1 MERNNKVELPTRDAK
16 HVTETSS
23 YKIFSRNIP
32 DHWIIREVSER
43 DYGIDCYIE
52 LVNNQNQVTGELIS
66 VQLKGKQ
73 KIKWTKDDY
82 FTFSGINIS
91 TTNYWM
97 KFPTPVFICLV
108 DLETEEVFYSSVK
121 ESVRKNFYSY
131 IKQDTFSYK
140 IYKKDKL
147 EVSTL
152 ENFIFSYFSDK
163 HWKNLDININTF
175 LSNYARYTDFI
186 KENTGRDC
194 FMGVDIDRVLYLK
207 VFYENIRFLCLHF
220 QIEWKLKSISDYFS
234 ESQKSFGDAY
244 YIHEYY
250 IDEIV
255 TKLGELLPPVS
266 LKIKDHI
273 TNIESEYWYIMD
285 LQLYNLVI
293 NIDDDGSVPSF
304 I

>member
-1 MERNNKVELPTRDAK
+1 MELPTRDAK
-16 HVTETSS
+16 HVTEASS

-32 DHWIIREVSER
+32 NHWIIREVSER

-73 KIKWTKDDY
+73 KIKWTKNDY

>member
-1 MERNNKVELPTRDAK
+1 MKRNNKVQLPTRDAK

-32 DHWIIREVSER
+32 NHWIIREVSER

-255 TKLGELLPPVS
+255 TKLGELLSPVS

>member
-1 MERNNKVELPTRDAK
+1 MERNNKMELPTRDAK
-16 HVTETSS
+16 HVTEASS

-152 ENFIFSYFSDK
+152 ENFLFSYFSDK
-163 HWKNLDININTF
+163 HWENLGININTF
-175 LSNYARYTDFI
+175 LSNHARYTDFI
-186 KENTGRDC
+186 EENIGRDC

-207 VFYENIRFLCLHF
+207 VFYENMRFLCLHF
-220 QIEWKLKSISDYFS
+220 QIQWNLKSISDYFS
-234 ESQKSFGDAY
+234 ESQKAFGDY
-244 YIHEYY
+244 YDIHEHY

-255 TKLGELLPPVS
+255 RKLGELLPSVS
-266 LKIKDHI
+266 LKIREHL
-273 TNIESEYWYIMD
+273 TNIESEYWHVKD
-285 LQLYNLVI
+285 LQLYKLAL
-293 NIDDDGSVPSF
+293 NIEDDGKVPSF

>member
-1 MERNNKVELPTRDAK
+1 MQLPTRDVK

-52 LVNNQNQVTGELIS
+52 LVNGKNQVTGELIS
-66 VQLKGKQ
+66 IQLKGKQ
-73 KIKWTKDDY
+73 RIKWTKHDY

-140 IYKKDKL
+140 IYKQNKL
-147 EVSTL
+147 EISSL
-152 ENFIFSYFSDK
+152 KSFLFSYFSDK
-163 HWKNLDININTF
+163 NWKNLGININTF
-175 LSNYARYTDFI
+175 LSNYARYRDFI
-186 KENTGRDC
+186 EENIGRDC

-207 VFYENIRFLCLHF
+207 VFYENIHFLCLHF
-220 QIEWKLKSISDYFS
+220 QIEWKLKSISDYFL

-244 YIHEYY
+244 DIHEHY

-255 TKLGELLPPVS
+255 TKLGELLPVVS
-266 LKIKDHI
+266 LKIREHLI
-273 TNIESEYWYIMD
+273 NIESEYWHVTD
-285 LQLYNLVI
+285 LQLYNLAI
-293 NIDDDGSVPSF
+293 NIGVDGSIPSF

>member
-108 DLETEEVFYSSVK
+108 DLETEEVFYSPVK

-186 KENTGRDC
+186 EVNIGRDC

-207 VFYENIRFLCLHF
+207 VFYENMRFLCLHF
-220 QIEWKLKSISDYFS
+220 QIQWNLKSISDYFS
-234 ESQKSFGDAY
+234 ESQKAFGDDY
-244 YIHEYY
+244 DIHEHY

-255 TKLGELLPPVS
+255 KKLGELLPSVS
-266 LKIKDHI
+266 LKIREHL
-273 TNIESEYWYIMD
+273 TNIESEYWHVKD
-285 LQLYNLVI
+285 LQLYKLAL
-293 NIDDDGSVPSF
+293 NIEDDGKVPSF

>member
-1 MERNNKVELPTRDAK
+1 MERNNKMELPTRDAK
-16 HVTETSS
+16 HVTEASS

-32 DHWIIREVSER
+32 NHWIIREVSER

-73 KIKWTKDDY
+73 KIKWTKNDY

-152 ENFIFSYFSDK
+152 ENE
-163 HWKNLDININTF
+163 
-175 LSNYARYTDFI
+175 
-186 KENTGRDC
+186 KEW
-194 FMGVDIDRVLYLK
+194 VD
-207 VFYENIRFLCLHF
+207 N
-220 QIEWKLKSISDYFS
+220 KSKES
-234 ESQKSFGDAY
+234 ESTQTASANKPQGSQETTQATTAAATTQSTAPYVVSETPSCSGTGTD
-244 YIHEYY
+244 
-250 IDEIV
+250 
-255 TKLGELLPPVS
+255 KLWSDGRTSHSGPNGED
-266 LKIKDHI
+266 IFD
-273 TNIESEYWYIMD
+273 
-285 LQLYNLVI
+285 
-293 NIDDDGSVPSF
+293 
-304 I
+304 

>member
-1 MERNNKVELPTRDAK
+1 
-16 HVTETSS
+16 
-23 YKIFSRNIP
+23 
-32 DHWIIREVSER
+32 
-43 DYGIDCYIE
+43 
-52 LVNNQNQVTGELIS
+52 
-66 VQLKGKQ
+66 
-73 KIKWTKDDY
+73 
-82 FTFSGINIS
+82 
-91 TTNYWM
+91 
-97 KFPTPVFICLV
+97 
-108 DLETEEVFYSSVK
+108 
-121 ESVRKNFYSY
+121 
-131 IKQDTFSYK
+131 
-140 IYKKDKL
+140 
-147 EVSTL
+147 
-152 ENFIFSYFSDK
+152 
-163 HWKNLDININTF
+163 
-175 LSNYARYTDFI
+175 
-186 KENTGRDC
+186 
-194 FMGVDIDRVLYLK
+194 MGVDINRVLYLK

>member
-1 MERNNKVELPTRDAK
+1 MKRNNKVQLPTRDAK

-32 DHWIIREVSER
+32 NHWIIREVSER

-73 KIKWTKDDY
+73 KIKWTKNDY

-273 TNIESEYWYIMD
+273 TNIESEYWHVKD
-285 LQLYNLVI
+285 LQLYKLAL
-293 NIDDDGSVPSF
+293 NIEDDGKVPSF

>member
-1 MERNNKVELPTRDAK
+1 MQLPSRDAK

-32 DHWIIREVSER
+32 DHWIIRDVSER

-73 KIKWTKDDY
+73 KIKWTKDNY

-131 IKQDTFSYK
+131 VKQDTFSYK

-147 EVSTL
+147 ERSSL
-152 ENFIFSYFSDK
+152 ENFLFSYFSDK
-163 HWKNLDININTF
+163 NWKNLELNINTF
-175 LSNYARYTDFI
+175 LSNHARYTDFI
-186 KENTGRDC
+186 DENVGRDC

-207 VFYENIRFLCLHF
+207 VFYENIRFLCQHF

-234 ESQKSFGDAY
+234 ESQKAFGDAY
-244 YIHEYY
+244 DIHEHY

-255 TKLGELLPPVS
+255 TKLGELMPEVA
-266 LKIKDHI
+266 LKIREHI
-273 TNIESEYWYIMD
+273 TETESEYWHVKD
-285 LQLYNLVI
+285 LQLFNLAI
-293 NIDDDGSVPSF
+293 NIGNDGRVPSS

>member
-1 MERNNKVELPTRDAK
+1 MKRNNKVQLPTRDAK

-73 KIKWTKDDY
+73 KIKWTKNDY

-175 LSNYARYTDFI
+175 LTKYARYTDFI
-186 KENTGRDC
+186 KENPGRDC

>member
-1 MERNNKVELPTRDAK
+1 MLEHRRETNKVQLPIRDTK

-32 DHWIIREVSER
+32 DHWIIREISER

-52 LVNNQNQVTGELIS
+52 LVNNRNQVTGELIS
-66 VQLKGKQ
+66 MQLKGKQ

-97 KFPTPVFICLV
+97 NFPTPVFICLV

-147 EVSTL
+147 EISTL
-152 ENFIFSYFSDK
+152 LSFLSSYFSDK
-163 HWKNLDININTF
+163 NWENLGININIF
-175 LSNYARYTDFI
+175 LSNHARYTNFIEENIVRDF
-186 KENTGRDC
+186 
-194 FMGVDIDRVLYLK
+194 FMGVDINRVLYLK
-207 VFYENIRFLCLHF
+207 VFYENMRFLCLHF
-220 QIEWKLKSISDYFS
+220 QIEWKLKPISHYFS
-234 ESQKSFGDAY
+234 ESQKAFGDAY
-244 YIHEYY
+244 DIHEYY

-255 TKLGELLPPVS
+255 AKLGGLLPAVS
-266 LKIKDHI
+266 LKIREHL
-273 TNIESEYWYIMD
+273 TNIES
-285 LQLYNLVI
+285 
-293 NIDDDGSVPSF
+293 
-304 I
+304 

>member
-1 MERNNKVELPTRDAK
+1 MELPTRDAK
-16 HVTETSS
+16 HVTEASS

-32 DHWIIREVSER
+32 NHWIIREVSER

-73 KIKWTKDDY
+73 KIKWTKNDY

-186 KENTGRDC
+186 KENAGSDC

>member
-1 MERNNKVELPTRDAK
+1 MELPTRDAK
-16 HVTETSS
+16 HVTEASS

-32 DHWIIREVSER
+32 NHWIIREVSER

>member
-1 MERNNKVELPTRDAK
+1 MNKVELPIRDAK

-73 KIKWTKDDY
+73 KIKWTKDNY

-108 DLETEEVFYSSVK
+108 NLETEEVFYSSVK

-131 IKQDTFSYK
+131 VKQDTFSYK

-147 EVSTL
+147 QLSSL
-152 ENFIFSYFSDK
+152 EDFLFSYFSDK
-163 HWKNLDININTF
+163 NWKNLGVNINTF
-175 LSNYARYTDFI
+175 LSNHARYTDFI
-186 KENTGRDC
+186 DENVGRDC

-207 VFYENIRFLCLHF
+207 VFYENIRFLCQYF

-234 ESQKSFGDAY
+234 ESQKAFDDAY
-244 YIHEYY
+244 DIHECY
-250 IDEIV
+250 IEEIV
-255 TKLGELLPPVS
+255 TKLGKLIPKVA
-266 LKIKDHI
+266 LKVRKHL
-273 TNIESEYWYIMD
+273 TETESEYWHVKD
-285 LQLYNLVI
+285 LQLFNLAE
-293 NIDDDGSVPSF
+293 NIGNDGRISLF

>member
-1 MERNNKVELPTRDAK
+1 MELPTRDAK